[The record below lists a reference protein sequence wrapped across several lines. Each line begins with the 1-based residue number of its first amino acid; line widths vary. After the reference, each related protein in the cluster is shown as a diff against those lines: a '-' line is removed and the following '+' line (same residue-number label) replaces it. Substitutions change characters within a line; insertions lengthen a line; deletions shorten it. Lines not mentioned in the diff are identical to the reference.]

1 MMDLGKRSV
10 IGVLVDAVD
19 DEAAV
24 ARIVDAAKAGRPYA
38 VTALAVH
45 GVMTGVHDRHH
56 LYRLNHLDLVTPDG
70 QPVRWVLNGLHKAGL
85 HDKVPGPRL
94 MFEVCRRAEREGLSI
109 FLYGSDDDVLGRL
122 QERLH
127 ARFPDLKI
135 AGTEPSKFRRTTE
148 EEKKEIVARIRASGA
163 ALVFVGLGCP
173 RQEVFVSEYRD
184 DLSMPLVAVGAAF
197 DYHAGLLIDSPAWVQ
212 RAGLQWLHRLLQE
225 PRRLWKRYLLL
236 NPEFLARWALQ
247 RSGLRRPDPNN
258 GVPPRSEERY
268 G

>member
-1 MMDLGKRSV
+1 
-10 IGVLVDAVD
+10 
-19 DEAAV
+19 V
-24 ARIVDAAKAGRPYA
+24 AR
-38 VTALAVH
+38 L
-45 GVMTGVHDRHH
+45 
-56 LYRLNHLDLVTPDG
+56 
-70 QPVRWVLNGLHKAGL
+70 
-85 HDKVPGPRL
+85 
-94 MFEVCRRAEREGLSI
+94 
-109 FLYGSDDDVLGRL
+109 
-122 QERLH
+122 
-127 ARFPDLKI
+127 
-135 AGTEPSKFRRTTE
+135 
-148 EEKKEIVARIRASGA
+148 RASGA